1 MHALDTFPTNPTP
14 ASNPPMAFP
23 DIGAQM
29 TAVGHGNG
37 NVVTVANGNETV
49 LYAHLQP
56 GSLNPKVL
64 LPNATGFDLA
74 TIQQLCA
81 KLDPR

>member
-1 MHALDTFPTNPTP
+1 
-14 ASNPPMAFP
+14 MAFP
-23 DIGAQM
+23 DIGAQI
-29 TAVGHGNG
+29 TAV
-37 NVVTVANGNETV
+37 V
-49 LYAHLQP
+49 YAHLQP